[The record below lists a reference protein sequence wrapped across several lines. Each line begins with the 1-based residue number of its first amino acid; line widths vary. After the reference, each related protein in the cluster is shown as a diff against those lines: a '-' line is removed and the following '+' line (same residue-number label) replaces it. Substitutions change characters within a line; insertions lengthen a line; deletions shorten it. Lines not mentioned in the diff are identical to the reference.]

1 MGVTVDTSRHEDA
14 ADELQRIAADMQHI
28 HAGLFGVRAIIP
40 EHFLARF
47 DQIVS
52 ERQSNS
58 LDLPCLEL
66 HELGNDIDAEWLAV
80 DRARNEQARQPVAA
94 E

>member
-52 ERQSNS
+52 ERQAGAD
-58 LDLPCLEL
+58 DLPAREL
-66 HELGNDIDAEWLAV
+66 HLLANDIYAEWDAVNRERDAEP
-80 DRARNEQARQPVAA
+80 QPVAA